1 MTDKAQTDGSVI
13 GIDATNLRLGGGVT
27 HLVELLKNVDLKQH
41 QVAQVI
47 VWGCQE
53 TLAAL
58 PTVAWLNKI
67 SIGSV
72 HTGYLRRVIWQRLF
86 LSGAVLRAG
95 CDVLFVPG
103 GNYIGGFR
111 PFVTMSRNML
121 PFQMKELS
129 RYFFSLI
136 WLRLLILRQVQSYSF
151 RQASGMIF
159 LTDYARNA
167 VQGVTGGLTAQTAV
181 IPHGLNSRFEQVPK
195 PQISIKH
202 YSAAKPFRLIYVSIV
217 DLYKH
222 QWCVVEA
229 VALLRQEGY
238 PVVLELA
245 GPSYLPAMRKLQ
257 DALARAKGSS
267 EWFQYVGNIPY
278 ETLSAHYAAADLG
291 IFASSCE
298 NMPNILLETMASGL
312 PVACSNKGPMPE
324 VLGDAGVY
332 FDPESPVEIAAAI
345 RQYLD
350 STELRA
356 AHALASYQHAKQ
368 YSWARCANETFGFL
382 AAMAKKRNN

>member
-1 MTDKAQTDGSVI
+1 
-13 GIDATNLRLGGGVT
+13 VT
-27 HLVELLKNVDLKQH
+27 HLIELLKNVDLAEH
-41 QVAQVI
+41 QVAQVV

-53 TLAAL
+53 TLGSL
-58 PTVAWLNKI
+58 PTVDWLKKI

-72 HTGYLRRVIWQRLF
+72 RTGYVRRVMWQRLF
-86 LSGAVLRAG
+86 LSRAVLRAG

-103 GNYIGGFR
+103 GNYIGSFR
-111 PFVTMSRNML
+111 PIVTMSRNML
-121 PFQMKELS
+121 PFQIKELT

-136 WLRLLILRQVQSYSF
+136 WLRLLILRQVQTYSF

-159 LTDYARNA
+159 LTDYARTA
-167 VQGVTGGLTAQTAV
+167 VQGVTGQLTAKTAV
-181 IPHGLNSRFEQVPK
+181 IPHGLNRRFEQTPK
-195 PQISIKH
+195 PQISIKN
-202 YSAAKPFRLIYVSIV
+202 YSSAKPFRLIYVSIV

-245 GPSYLPAMRKLQ
+245 GPSYQPALCKLQ
-257 DALARAKGSS
+257 KAISRVKGTS
-267 EWFQYVGNIPY
+267 EWVQYVGNIPY
-278 ETLSAHYAAADLG
+278 ETLSTHYAAADLG

-332 FDPESPVEIAAAI
+332 FDPESPSDIASAI

-350 STELRA
+350 STELRTT
-356 AHALASYQHAKQ
+356 HALASYQRARQ
-368 YSWARCANETFGFL
+368 YSWERCADETFSFL
-382 AAMAKKRNN
+382 AGMAKKRNN